1 MTRMAR
7 SGNTWR
13 TWKTP
18 IQLACYERRYQDL
31 ERDTLLRQRRGLE
44 ASQDRPTYRERDNP
58 GAPPGIAHH
67 LTVLGPH
74 AARAEGKETRV
85 DGWEDGLRAP
95 TLERN
100 AVELVTT
107 SQHPRFHRL
116 HYRRCTPTR
125 RSPARRRPSRLPNPP
140 ALLPWHKYNAP
151 SAGSSAEERQASC
164 AGSSAAE
171 MEGERDRPFGTT
183 TSPQFS

>member
-18 IQLACYERRYQDL
+18 IQLACDERRYQDL
-31 ERDTLLRQRRGLE
+31 ERHTS
-44 ASQDRPTYRERDNP
+44 APTTRPRSKSRPPKERDNP
-58 GAPPGIAHH
+58 GAPPGIAHY

-107 SQHPRFHRL
+107 ISTHAFTVSITVAVRRRDAVRLAAALPVYRIRRRYSLGTNTMHPVLARQRKN
-116 HYRRCTPTR
+116 
-125 RSPARRRPSRLPNPP
+125 ARRH
-140 ALLPWHKYNAP
+140 A
-151 SAGSSAEERQASC
+151 QAR
-164 AGSSAAE
+164 AQGK
-171 MEGERDRPFGTT
+171 
-183 TSPQFS
+183 